1 MAPHSWICAWRIP
14 WTEEPGGLQST
25 GSQRVRHSLVV
36 TKPPPHPTGKSKF
49 EVLPPN
55 VFRQPSGPSVPSGTG
70 SLSHWTT
77 REVPAGRSP
86 DAGSFCF
93 LVCLLGEAEVT
104 LPRAAGND
112 GWDDVTDGVCSQQGP
127 GALLGN
133 SLVAQWL
140 GLCTLIA
147 EGPGSIPG
155 QGTKDPTS
163 CIVRPKKKK
172 KIAPG
177 TLLPLNI

>member
-1 MAPHSWICAWRIP
+1 M
-14 WTEEPGGLQST
+14 
-25 GSQRVRHSLVV
+25 
-36 TKPPPHPTGKSKF
+36 
-49 EVLPPN
+49 
-55 VFRQPSGPSVPSGTG
+55 
-70 SLSHWTT
+70 
-77 REVPAGRSP
+77 
-86 DAGSFCF
+86 
-93 LVCLLGEAEVT
+93 T

-172 KIAPG
+172 NSTWHTAASQYMICHLICLMK
-177 TLLPLNI
+177 LLYLNLPIFREVSLFLLFL